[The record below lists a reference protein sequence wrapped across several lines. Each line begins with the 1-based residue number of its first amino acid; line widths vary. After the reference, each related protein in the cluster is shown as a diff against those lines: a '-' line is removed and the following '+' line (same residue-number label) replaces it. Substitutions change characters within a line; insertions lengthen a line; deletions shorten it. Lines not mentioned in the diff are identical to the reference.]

1 MTATPDEL
9 VAVDWG
15 TTSLR
20 AYLIRCGDVID
31 RADSARGV
39 STLQA
44 GEHDAALWEVVGR
57 WCDRSACDAPRTVV
71 VAGMGGSSVG
81 IVETGYAEVP
91 AGPGELGR
99 AAVRSTWRGG
109 ELIVLPGVSA
119 RAPDGTVDVMRGEE
133 VEVIGAGIADGV
145 VVSPGSHSK
154 WIVVRGGVIVDFRTY
169 LTGELMHASRT
180 ATLLSRSVG
189 DAVADATSAAFADAV
204 LAARSG
210 GLLHDL
216 FGVRT
221 AGLFGADQQACADRL
236 AGTLLGAEVVDAI
249 AWLTDRGETV
259 AGGVHVIG
267 GAAQAAAYARALGM
281 LGVATDVHGQTV
293 AAAGIWRVV
302 RADEPG
308 T

>member
-1 MTATPDEL
+1 MGAASDDL

-20 AYLIRCGDVID
+20 AYLMRRGDVVG
-31 RADSARGV
+31 RAESPRGV
-39 STLQA
+39 STLRA
-44 GEHDAALWEVVGR
+44 GEHEAVLWDVVGH
-57 WCDRSACDAPRTVV
+57 WCEAPRTVV

-81 IVETGYAEVP
+81 IVETGYVEVP
-91 AGPGELGR
+91 AGPREIGR

-119 RAPDGTVDVMRGEE
+119 REPDGTVDVMRGEE
-133 VEVIGAGIADGV
+133 VEVIGAGVGDGI

-154 WIVVRGGVIVDFRTY
+154 WIVVRGGTIVDFRTY
-169 LTGELMHASRT
+169 LTGELMQATRS

-204 LAARSG
+204 QAARSG

-221 AGLFGADQQACADRL
+221 AGLFGADEQACADRL
-236 AGTLLGAEVVDAI
+236 AGTLLGAEVVDAL
-249 AWLTDRGETV
+249 AWLADRGESV
-259 AGGVHVIG
+259 AGGVLVIG
-267 GAAQAAAYARALGM
+267 GAAQAAAYAGALGV
-281 LGVATDVHGQTV
+281 LGVASEARGQTV

-302 RADEPG
+302 RATQPTEEPG